1 MRRDQ
6 NIINIEKPIAS
17 VEDYIKTIDMLID
30 KNSSK
35 ERIFVFRGEPQKHS
49 TFCQPNIFR
58 KNVLST
64 NKFYEKSLF
73 NTMRQNKLSNSESYL
88 ENAIDAQ
95 HGEFPSRLLDVSYNC
110 LDALY
115 FAVTPYYHKDAD
127 SLDSKDGMVYVFYID
142 EIFSPSAQNTNANYN
157 AIINK
162 DQSWFN
168 GQFIFEKNHKFIDHT
183 KINNRIIAQ
192 QGAFIL
198 FQGDSPEEIPA
209 YMMNGIVIAHDAKA
223 KIRRDL
229 SRMFGINTG
238 TIYPEIMNFA
248 DDLINKSKILI
259 TDEFSWENE
268 INYVLKNLKKE
279 LSYYFD
285 YLISYGKEKNTAEF
299 YESIQYIEQ
308 TVNSYRTGLI
318 KFYNDRSN
326 FKIDIDKQLLEKK
339 LNDIINKYNAIVKD
353 FADSVQKLSST
364 IISKDLYIDNVGGS
378 KND

>member
-6 NIINIEKPIAS
+6 NIISIEKPIES
-17 VEDYIKTIDMLID
+17 VEEYIKRIDMLIE
-30 KNSSK
+30 KNASK
-35 ERIFVFRGEPQKHS
+35 ERIFAFRGEPQKHS

-73 NTMRQNKLSNSESYL
+73 NTMRQNKLSNSNSYL

-127 SLDSKDGMVYVFYID
+127 SLDSKDGMVYIFYID
-142 EIFSPSAQNTNANYN
+142 EIFSPSAQNTNDNYN

-285 YLISYGKEKNTAEF
+285 YLISFGKENDSAEF
-299 YESIQYIEQ
+299 YESVQYIEQ

-318 KFYNDRSN
+318 KFYNDRN
-326 FKIDIDKQLLEKK
+326 NLKIDIKETLLEEKFSG
-339 LNDIINKYNAIVKD
+339 IINEYNAIVKD
-353 FADSVQKLSST
+353 FADAVQMLSST
-364 IISKDLYIDNVGGS
+364 TISKDLYIDNVGGS
-378 KND
+378 KK

>member
-6 NIINIEKPIAS
+6 NIFNIEKPIAS
-17 VEDYIKTIDMLID
+17 VEEYIKRIDMLIE
-30 KNSSK
+30 KNASK
-35 ERIFVFRGEPQKHS
+35 ERIFAFRGEPQKHS

-73 NTMRQNKLSNSESYL
+73 NTMRQNKLSNSNSYL

-142 EIFSPSAQNTNANYN
+142 EIFSPSAQNTNDNYN

-285 YLISYGKEKNTAEF
+285 YLISFGKENDSAEF
-299 YESIQYIEQ
+299 YESVQYIEQ

-318 KFYNDRSN
+318 KFYNDRN
-326 FKIDIDKQLLEKK
+326 NLKIDIKETLLEEK
-339 LNDIINKYNAIVKD
+339 LSGIINEYNAIVKD
-353 FADSVQKLSST
+353 FADAVQMLSST
-364 IISKDLYIDNVGGS
+364 TISKDLYIDNVGGS